1 MIPDYRV
8 ESIHRFNDLPRLHSM
23 RTSIAFHVFPRS
35 HSIERISII
44 RGMLHS
50 PPRAW
55 LSAILAVAAIVGL
68 IGGCASGVTQ
78 RERMQ
83 SANAFDRADAA
94 VQSAK
99 AGDKLAVHT
108 LVGLLEDRDGG
119 VRLYAINA
127 LERLCGTTMG
137 YRHYAGEP
145 EREEAVRRWRDAL
158 REGKVVV
165 VPEKQVRGGKE
176 IATDR
181 NGGQNVADTSRG
193 PEQGS
198 GK

>member
-1 MIPDYRV
+1 
-8 ESIHRFNDLPRLHSM
+8 
-23 RTSIAFHVFPRS
+23 
-35 HSIERISII
+35 
-44 RGMLHS
+44 MLQS
-50 PPRAW
+50 PSLAW
-55 LSAILAVAAIVGL
+55 LSAILAAAAVLGAV
-68 IGGCASGVTQ
+68 GGCSSGVTQ

-137 YRHYAGEP
+137 YRHYADEL
-145 EREEAVRRWRDAL
+145 EREAAVRRWRDAL
-158 REGKVVV
+158 RDGQVVV
-165 VPEKQVRGGKE
+165 VPATQARWGKE

-181 NGGQNVADTSRG
+181 NEGQNVTDTSRG